1 MEPLRFQATCFMA
14 AGQDGS
20 RACTLLLDRD
30 SGVIAIEVAGQRL
43 ADWPY
48 TQLKFDAA
56 GDEEAYLLVTC
67 PALPGSAV
75 ASLVVRDAECRE
87 NIAEF
92 LAEPEREFV
101 RHFGTRGRDQRRRKW
116 RNLLIF
122 TIVSVALLVGGYYG
136 LIYGAAEF
144 AARKMPVATEVK
156 WGGLISQSFL
166 ADKRVVKSGPAVAAA
181 KKIMAR
187 LTESLEQNPGY
198 PFEIHVVDSPM
209 VNALAL
215 PGGQVVV
222 FTGLMEEAASADEVA
237 GVLAHEIQ
245 HVMKRHVIKRIVSS
259 LGWRAA
265 AAILLGG
272 SDLSSVAV
280 GAGELLELSY
290 GRDQELEAD
299 REGVRLM
306 AQAGLPPEALASFF
320 EKLRAKE
327 AIRMPELI
335 STHPGTDK
343 RIAKLRELA
352 GEAAPG
358 VTRDLEIDWVE
369 VRRSLPGS
377 HAAAKP

>member
-1 MEPLRFQATCFMA
+1 
-14 AGQDGS
+14 
-20 RACTLLLDRD
+20 
-30 SGVIAIEVAGQRL
+30 
-43 ADWPY
+43 
-48 TQLKFDAA
+48 
-56 GDEEAYLLVTC
+56 
-67 PALPGSAV
+67 
-75 ASLVVRDAECRE
+75 
-87 NIAEF
+87 
-92 LAEPEREFV
+92 
-101 RHFGTRGRDQRRRKW
+101 
-116 RNLLIF
+116 
-122 TIVSVALLVGGYYG
+122 
-136 LIYGAAEF
+136 
-144 AARKMPVATEVK
+144 
-156 WGGLISQSFL
+156 
-166 ADKRVVKSGPAVAAA
+166 
-181 KKIMAR
+181 
-187 LTESLEQNPGY
+187 
-198 PFEIHVVDSPM
+198 
-209 VNALAL
+209 
-215 PGGQVVV
+215 
-222 FTGLMEEAASADEVA
+222 
-237 GVLAHEIQ
+237 
-245 HVMKRHVIKRIVSS
+245 MKRHVIKRIVSS